1 MLRKTF
7 WIYFMIEGK
16 IGGLK
21 SSQVKALERIYRR
34 KIPATELITAELAR
48 YLTELSR
55 ELKRQVGVVIDRSGT
70 VQSVIVG
77 DDKEIVIPDLTGY
90 SLGRSGLRGLRCIHT
105 HLQQEPL
112 SRDDLTDLELLR
124 LDTMAVIGVGDDGLP
139 ANFSYAHLLPTKTT
153 AQIETLEF
161 KSFHQFELDFSA
173 FIHGLDQE
181 MERVAA
187 ETVDLADGRE
197 RVLLISVGQFS
208 RQRIDD
214 SMAELDELARTA
226 NLVVIDKIIQR
237 PRKLNPRFLVGEGK
251 LREIIIR
258 ALQQRATLL
267 VFDQELTPNQIRS
280 ISEITEMKVIDRSQ
294 LILDIFARRAQSR
307 DGKVQVELAQLKYIL
322 PRLSGKGSAMSRLM
336 GGIGGR
342 GPGETKLEI
351 DRRRIRDKI
360 RRLEKQLDSLGR
372 GRVQR
377 RQKRIRAGLP
387 IVSIVGYTNA
397 GKSTLLNALTQ
408 SDVMTE
414 DLLFATLDTA
424 TRRLRFPLD
433 REVIITDT
441 VGFIRD
447 LPPSLIGAF
456 KATLEELEDADLLLH
471 LVDLSNPRYEE
482 QIKAVDKILDDL
494 DLGKQQRLLVFN
506 KTDQVDGND
515 LHHICRRYDAVP
527 VSALNRKSFA
537 PLLAEMEQRFWPEA
551 KRSLVDDADQLDL
564 E

>member
-1 MLRKTF
+1 
-7 WIYFMIEGK
+7 MIEGK
-16 IGGLK
+16 ISGLK
-21 SSQVKALERIYRR
+21 ASQVHALERINRR
-34 KIPATELITAELAR
+34 KLPANELITTELAR
-48 YLTELSR
+48 YLTELSHDIQ
-55 ELKRQVGVVIDRSGT
+55 RQLGVIVDRAGT
-70 VQSVIVG
+70 IHFVIVG
-77 DDKEIVIPDLTGY
+77 DDREIVIPDLSRY

-105 HLQQEPL
+105 HLKQEPL

-124 LDTMAVIGVGDDGLP
+124 LDAIAVIGVDHDGLP
-139 ANFSYAHLLPTKTT
+139 GSFEYAHLIPTRHK
-153 AQIETLEF
+153 AQIEKVQLKNF
-161 KSFHQFELDFSA
+161 YQLDLDFTA
-173 FIHGLDQE
+173 FIHALDQE
-181 MERVAA
+181 MERTTA
-187 ETVDLADGRE
+187 ETVDMSDGRE
-197 RVLLISVGQFS
+197 RALLISVGLTGRQFLE
-208 RQRIDD
+208 D

-226 NLVVIDKIIQR
+226 NLVVLDKVIQR

-251 LREIIIR
+251 LKEIIIR

-267 VFDQELTPNQIRS
+267 VFDQDLTPNQVRS
-280 ISEITEMKVIDRSQ
+280 ISAMTEMKVIDRSQ

-322 PRLSGKGSAMSRLM
+322 PRLSGKGTAMSRLM

-372 GRVQR
+372 GRLQR

-408 SDVMTE
+408 SEVLTE
-414 DLLFATLDTA
+414 NLLFATLDTA

-471 LVDLSNPRYEE
+471 LVDMSNPRFDE
-482 QIKAVDKILDDL
+482 QITSVEKILAEL
-494 DLGKQQRLLVFN
+494 DLGISNKLLVFN
-506 KTDQVDGND
+506 KSDRVPADDVKQ
-515 LHHICRRYDAVP
+515 LCRRYGAIP
-527 VSALNRKSFA
+527 VSALDRQSFG
-537 PLLAEMEQRFWPEA
+537 PLLKEMQQRFWPEESA
-551 KRSLVDDADQLDL
+551 
-564 E
+564 